1 MKLRLLQD
9 ITLWWMGD
17 GLLFNKN
24 TTMITAIPENKILDL
39 LLHQL
44 NNMFMLSD
52 LERDEVK
59 MFFPFVMEKINYC
72 FEKTDNKYY
81 HKSVQ
86 GSDTPFF
93 NPYHSCQYTIF
104 LYFYSRIVSENT
116 HNFLLADKLYYLN
129 KIMNNCDLFY
139 QINLPMH
146 WGCEHP
152 CGSIMGRAKYGEGF
166 FFYQCC
172 TVGGNHGC
180 YPIIGDNVWMFAHSQ
195 IIGSCNIGSNVK
207 LGAGCLIKD
216 QDIPANSL
224 VFGQSPNLIIKK
236 IK

>member
-1 MKLRLLQD
+1 
-9 ITLWWMGD
+9 
-17 GLLFNKN
+17 
-24 TTMITAIPENKILDL
+24 MITAISENKILDL

-52 LERDEVK
+52 SERNEIK
-59 MFFPFVMEKINYC
+59 LFFPSVMEKLEYC
-72 FEKTDNKYY
+72 FERTNNKYY
-81 HKSVQ
+81 HKFVQ
-86 GSDTPFF
+86 GFDTPFF

-104 LYFYSRIVSENT
+104 LYIYSRIVSENT

-139 QINLPMH
+139 QIKLPMH

-152 CGSIMGRAKYGEGF
+152 CGSIMGRAQYGEGF

-172 TVGGNHGC
+172 TVGGNHGY
-180 YPIIGDNVWMFAHSQ
+180 YPIIGNNVWMFAHSQ
-195 IIGSCNIGSNVK
+195 IIGKCNIGSNVK
-207 LGAGCLIKD
+207 LGAGCLVKD

-236 IK
+236 LKCSNKHG